1 MDGDT
6 DKPLFFWIRP
16 SYRPDCRTVRTGST
30 GVRTGRTA
38 QEKSELMESYGWDN
52 GQEVTRT
59 PVRARYLWAV

>member
-1 MDGDT
+1 MDGDA
-6 DKPLFFWIRP
+6 DKPLFFRLDRVIALM
-16 SYRPDCRTVRTGST
+16 GST